1 MRPWRCLPIHL
12 NRQISKIFPRSDI
25 ASLSHNRVLVRSE
38 WRPGQ
43 RFRGD
48 TYMTQHTQSAPQPE
62 VDRTFRR
69 TSSVDPHAGFGAVA
83 RITRMA
89 FGYPVYAGL
98 ALAATVAAV
107 LMQLSIPVILGRA
120 VDQTQAVA
128 AATAEPETLY
138 PIALLLF
145 GASVARGFF
154 TLIQNYTA
162 EIVGH
167 SLARDIRNSVYGK
180 IQSLPFSFHDRTHSG
195 DLITVGML
203 DLEGVRMYFS
213 TALVRTVLLGLLI
226 GLGATLLLSTNLT
239 LGLLALSFVP
249 FAGWRSTAMRLTL
262 RRTWLFLQERLG
274 VLSQV
279 MEENL
284 AGIRVVRAF
293 SASDHEMKKFEVAS
307 KSALELS
314 HERIEIRVKNT
325 AAMTLS
331 FFVAMGL
338 VLLFGGL
345 KVASGE
351 ITLGTLATF
360 LTFMTI
366 LQMPVR
372 QLGMMVNGYA
382 RASTCGARLFALIDR
397 ETEIDNA
404 LDARDIQITEGT
416 LKLEN
421 VSFAYASNSDR
432 QAVSGISFEALR
444 GETVGIVGPPGSGKT
459 TLMHLIPRFYDPVEG
474 SISIDGQ
481 DIRNATLSSVRQA
494 VAVVQQDSFLFTTS
508 IENNIAYADPFSD
521 TRQIRGV
528 AESAQLHD
536 YILGLP
542 GKYGTIVGERGVSLS
557 GGQRQRLSIAR
568 TLMMKPAVLIFDDST
583 AAIDA
588 GTESRIRNAL
598 RKYAKDRVTLIVAH
612 RLASLMHADRIL
624 FLEQGRIVE
633 QGSHDELLKLGG
645 RYCDLHALQ
654 MRPDADTLT
663 EKADLS

>member
-1 MRPWRCLPIHL
+1 MTKVNQSTSETNS
-12 NRQISKIFPRSDI
+12 NR
-25 ASLSHNRVLVRSE
+25 
-38 WRPGQ
+38 
-43 RFRGD
+43 
-48 TYMTQHTQSAPQPE
+48 M
-62 VDRTFRR
+62 FRR
-69 TSSVDPHAGFGAVA
+69 TATVDPHTGLGAIS

-89 FGYPVYAGL
+89 FRYPVRAWL
-98 ALAATVAAV
+98 AITTTVVAV
-107 LMQLSIPVILGRA
+107 LMQLSIPVFLGQA

-128 AATAEPETLY
+128 EARAEPETLY
-138 PIALLLF
+138 PIALLLLF
-145 GASVARGFF
+145 ASIARGIF
-154 TLIQNYTA
+154 TLIHNYTA
-162 EIVGH
+162 ESVGH
-167 SLARDIRNSVYGK
+167 LMARDIRNAVYGK

-203 DLEGVRMYFS
+203 DLEGVRMFFS
-213 TALVRTVLLGLLI
+213 TALVRTVLLSLLI

-249 FAGWRSTAMRLTL
+249 FAGWRSAVMRLAL
-262 RRTWLFLQERLG
+262 RKTWLILQERLG
-274 VLSQV
+274 ILSQV

-284 AGIRVVRAF
+284 GGIRVVRAF
-293 SASDHEMKKFEVAS
+293 ASSEHEMKKFEIAS

-314 HERIEIRVKNT
+314 HKRIETRVQNT
-325 AAMTLS
+325 SIMTLA
-331 FFVAMGL
+331 FFVSMGL
-338 VLLFGGL
+338 VLYFGGRQ
-345 KVASGE
+345 VSSGE

-382 RASTCGARLFALIDR
+382 RASTCGARLFALIDH
-397 ETEIDNA
+397 ESEIDNMPGA
-404 LDARDIQITEGT
+404 KDLKIFNGT

-421 VSFAYASNSDR
+421 VSFAYTGNTNR
-432 QAVSGISFEALR
+432 NAVSGISFEAKK
-444 GETVGIVGPPGSGKT
+444 GETIGIIGSPGSGKT
-459 TLMHLIPRFYDPVEG
+459 TLMHLIPRFYDPTNG

-508 IENNIAYADPFSD
+508 IENNIAYANPYTETSH
-521 TRQIRGV
+521 IRGV

-542 GKYGTIVGERGVSLS
+542 DKYDTIVGERGVSLS

-568 TLMMKPAVLIFDDST
+568 TLMMKPTVLIFDDST

-588 GTESRIRNAL
+588 GTENRFRTAIKEYS
-598 RKYAKDRVTLIVAH
+598 KDCVTLIVAH

-624 FLEQGRIVE
+624 CLEDGRIIEQGTHE
-633 QGSHDELLKLGG
+633 DLLRLGG
-645 RYCDLHALQ
+645 RYRDLYELQ
-654 MRPDADTLT
+654 MHPNVEIFA
-663 EKADLS
+663 EKIDIK

>member
-1 MRPWRCLPIHL
+1 
-12 NRQISKIFPRSDI
+12 
-25 ASLSHNRVLVRSE
+25 
-38 WRPGQ
+38 
-43 RFRGD
+43 
-48 TYMTQHTQSAPQPE
+48 MTQNIHAGREASS
-62 VDRTFRR
+62 DRVFRR
-69 TSSVDPHAGFGAVA
+69 TATVDRQAGLGAIA

-89 FGYPVYAGL
+89 FRYPIRAWL
-98 ALAATVAAV
+98 ALIATVAAV
-107 LMQLSIPVILGRA
+107 LMQLSVPVILGRA

-128 AATAEPETLY
+128 ASMAEPETLY

-145 GASVARGFF
+145 IASIARGIF
-154 TLIQNYTA
+154 TLVQNYTA
-162 EIVGH
+162 ESVGH
-167 SLARDIRNSVYGK
+167 ALARDIRNAVYGK

-203 DLEGVRMYFS
+203 DLEGVRMFFS

-226 GLGATLLLSTNLT
+226 GLGATLLLSTNLA

-249 FAGWRSTAMRLTL
+249 FAGWRSTVMRLAL
-262 RRTWLFLQERLG
+262 RRTWLILQERLG

-293 SASDHEMKKFEVAS
+293 ASSEYEMKKFEVAS

-314 HERIEIRVKNT
+314 HERIETRVKNT
-325 AAMTLS
+325 SAMTLA
-331 FFVAMGL
+331 FFISMGL
-338 VLLFGGL
+338 VLYVGGRQ
-345 KVASGE
+345 VASGD

-382 RASTCGARLFALIDR
+382 RASTCGARLFALIDH
-397 ETEIDNA
+397 EAEIENA
-404 LDARDIQITEGT
+404 PDAQDLKITDGT

-421 VSFAYASNSDR
+421 VSFAYEGNTDR
-432 QAVSGISFEALR
+432 RAVSGISFEAHK
-444 GETVGIVGPPGSGKT
+444 GETIGIVGPPGSGKT
-459 TLMHLIPRFYDPVEG
+459 TLMHLIPRFYDPTQG

-481 DIRNATLSSVRQA
+481 DIRDATLSSVRQA

-508 IENNIAYADPFSD
+508 IENNIAYADPFTE
-521 TRQIRGV
+521 TREIRGV

-568 TLMMKPAVLIFDDST
+568 TLMMKPTVLIFDDST

-588 GTESRIRNAL
+588 GTENRIRTAL
-598 RKYAKDRVTLIVAH
+598 KDYAKDCVTLIVAH

-624 FLEQGRIVE
+624 FLEEGRIIE
-633 QGSHDELLKLGG
+633 QGSHEELLKLGG
-645 RYCDLHALQ
+645 RYSDLHELQ
-654 MRPDADTLT
+654 MRPNAEILANKVDTQ
-663 EKADLS
+663 

>member
-1 MRPWRCLPIHL
+1 M
-12 NRQISKIFPRSDI
+12 S
-25 ASLSHNRVLVRSE
+25 
-38 WRPGQ
+38 
-43 RFRGD
+43 FR
-48 TYMTQHTQSAPQPE
+48 
-62 VDRTFRR
+62 
-69 TSSVDPHAGFGAVA
+69 
-83 RITRMA
+83 
-89 FGYPVYAGL
+89 YPVRVGL

-107 LMQLSIPVILGRA
+107 LMQLSIPVLLGRA

-128 AATAEPETLY
+128 AAGAEPETLY
-138 PIALLLF
+138 QIAVLLF
-145 GASVARGFF
+145 LASVGLGFF

-162 EIVGH
+162 ESVGH
-167 SLARDIRNSVYGK
+167 SMARDIRNAVYGK

-203 DLEGVRMYFS
+203 DLEGVRMFFS

-226 GLGATLLLSTNLT
+226 GLGATLLLSTNLS

-249 FAGWRSTAMRLTL
+249 FAGWRSTVMRLAL
-262 RRTWLFLQERLG
+262 RRTWLTLQERLG

-293 SASDHEMKKFEVAS
+293 ASSEYEMAKFEVAS

-314 HERIEIRVKNT
+314 HQRIETRVKNT
-325 AAMTLS
+325 SAMTLA
-331 FFVAMGL
+331 FFAAMGL
-338 VLLFGGL
+338 VLYFGGRQ
-345 KVASGE
+345 VASGE

-382 RASTCGARLFALIDR
+382 RASTCGARLFALIDH

-404 LDARDIQITEGT
+404 PDAQDLKITDGT

-421 VSFAYASNSDR
+421 VSFAYAGNADR
-432 QAVSGISFEALR
+432 KAVSGISFEAHR

-459 TLMHLIPRFYDPVEG
+459 TLMHLIPRFYDPTQG

-481 DIRNATLSSVRQA
+481 DIRDATLASVRQA
-494 VAVVQQDSFLFTTS
+494 VAVVQQDNFLFTTS
-508 IENNIAYADPFSD
+508 IENNIAYADPFTE

-588 GTESRIRNAL
+588 GTENRIRRAL
-598 RKYAKDRVTLIVAH
+598 KEYAKDRVTLIVAH

-624 FLEQGRIVE
+624 FLERGRIVE
-633 QGSHDELLKLGG
+633 QGSHEELLKLGG
-645 RYCDLHALQ
+645 RYSDLHALQ
-654 MRPDADTLT
+654 MRPNAEMLA
-663 EKADLS
+663 EKVDVP

>member
-1 MRPWRCLPIHL
+1 MTANAQSGREAG
-12 NRQISKIFPRSDI
+12 SDRI
-25 ASLSHNRVLVRSE
+25 
-38 WRPGQ
+38 
-43 RFRGD
+43 
-48 TYMTQHTQSAPQPE
+48 
-62 VDRTFRR
+62 FRR
-69 TSSVDPHAGFGAVA
+69 TATTDAHAGLGAIA

-89 FGYPVYAGL
+89 FGYPVRAGL

-138 PIALLLF
+138 PIALFLLI
-145 GASVARGFF
+145 ASIARGMF
-154 TLIQNYTA
+154 TLVQNYTA
-162 EIVGH
+162 EAVGH
-167 SLARDIRNSVYGK
+167 LLARDLRNSVYEK

-203 DLEGVRMYFS
+203 DLEGVRMFFS

-249 FAGWRSTAMRLTL
+249 FAGWRSTVMRLVL
-262 RRTWLFLQERLG
+262 RRTWLILQERLG

-293 SASDHEMKKFEVAS
+293 AASEHEMAKFEVAS
-307 KSALELS
+307 QAALELS

-325 AAMTLS
+325 SAMTLA
-331 FFVAMGL
+331 FFASMGL
-338 VLLFGGL
+338 VLYFGGRQ
-345 KVASGE
+345 VASGE

-382 RASTCGARLFALIDR
+382 RASTCGARLFALIDH

-404 LDARDIQITEGT
+404 PDAPDLKITNGT

-421 VSFAYASNSDR
+421 VDFAYAGNSDR
-432 QAVSGISFEALR
+432 QAVSGISFEAHR

-459 TLMHLIPRFYDPVEG
+459 TLMHLIPRFYDPTHG

-481 DIRNATLSSVRQA
+481 DIRGATLSSVRHA

-508 IENNIAYADPFSD
+508 IENNIAYADPFTE

-588 GTESRIRNAL
+588 GTENRIRTAL
-598 RKYAKDRVTLIVAH
+598 KEYAKDRVTLIVAH

-624 FLEQGRIVE
+624 FLEEGRIIE
-633 QGSHDELLKLGG
+633 HGSHEELLKLGG
-645 RYCDLHALQ
+645 RYCDLHELQ
-654 MRPDADTLT
+654 MRPNAEMLA
-663 EKADLS
+663 EKADGR

>member
-1 MRPWRCLPIHL
+1 MTSNAQSGR
-12 NRQISKIFPRSDI
+12 DDG
-25 ASLSHNRVLVRSE
+25 SE
-38 WRPGQ
+38 RI
-43 RFRGD
+43 
-48 TYMTQHTQSAPQPE
+48 
-62 VDRTFRR
+62 FRR
-69 TSSVDPHAGFGAVA
+69 TASVDPHAGLGAIA

-89 FGYPVYAGL
+89 FRYPVRAWL
-98 ALAATVAAV
+98 ALVATVAAV
-107 LMQLSIPVILGRA
+107 VMQLSIPVILGRA

-128 AATAEPETLY
+128 AEKAEPESLY
-138 PIALLLF
+138 RIALLLF
-145 GASVARGFF
+145 LASVARGLF
-154 TLIQNYTA
+154 TLVQNYTA
-162 EIVGH
+162 ESVGH

-203 DLEGVRMYFS
+203 DLEGVRMFFS

-226 GLGATLLLSTNLT
+226 GLGAALLLSTNLM

-249 FAGWRSTAMRLTL
+249 FAGWRSTVMRLAL
-262 RRTWLFLQERLG
+262 RRTWLILQERLG

-293 SASDHEMKKFEVAS
+293 ASSAHEMGKFDIAS

-314 HERIEIRVKNT
+314 HDRIEIRVKNT
-325 AAMTLS
+325 SAMTLA
-331 FFVAMGL
+331 FFAAMGL
-338 VLLFGGL
+338 VLYFGGRQ
-345 KVASGE
+345 VASGE

-382 RASTCGARLFALIDR
+382 RASTCGARLFALIDH
-397 ETEIDNA
+397 EAEIE
-404 LDARDIQITEGT
+404 DAPHAQDLQITDGI
-416 LKLEN
+416 LKLDN
-421 VSFAYASNSDR
+421 VSFAYAADTGQR
-432 QAVSGISFEALR
+432 AVSGISFEAR
-444 GETVGIVGPPGSGKT
+444 KGETVGIVGPPGSGKT
-459 TLMHLIPRFYDPVEG
+459 TLMHLIPRFYDPTQG
-474 SISIDGQ
+474 TISIDGQ
-481 DIRNATLSSVRQA
+481 DIRDATLSSVRQA

-508 IENNIAYADPFSD
+508 IENNIAYADPF
-521 TRQIRGV
+521 TETQQIRGV

-536 YILGLP
+536 YVLGLP

-568 TLMMKPAVLIFDDST
+568 TLMMEPAVLIFDDST

-588 GTESRIRNAL
+588 GTESRIRTAL
-598 RKYAKDRVTLIVAH
+598 KKYAKDRVTLIVAH

-624 FLEQGRIVE
+624 FLEHGEIVE
-633 QGSHDELLKLGG
+633 QGTHEELLKLGG
-645 RYCDLHALQ
+645 RYCDLHELQ
-654 MRPDADTLT
+654 MRPSAEMLV
-663 EKADLS
+663 EKEDEQ

>member
-1 MRPWRCLPIHL
+1 MTKNAH
-12 NRQISKIFPRSDI
+12 SGHVADSDRI
-25 ASLSHNRVLVRSE
+25 
-38 WRPGQ
+38 
-43 RFRGD
+43 
-48 TYMTQHTQSAPQPE
+48 
-62 VDRTFRR
+62 FRR
-69 TSSVDPHAGFGAVA
+69 TSTVDPHAGLGAIA
-83 RITRMA
+83 RITRMS
-89 FGYPVYAGL
+89 FRYPVRAGL
-98 ALAATVAAV
+98 ALTATVAAV
-107 LMQLSIPVILGRA
+107 LMQLSIPVLLGRA

-128 AATAEPETLY
+128 AAKAEPETLY
-138 PIALLLF
+138 RIALLLF
-145 GASVARGFF
+145 VASVARGIF

-162 EIVGH
+162 ESVGH

-203 DLEGVRMYFS
+203 DLEGVRMFFS

-226 GLGATLLLSTNLT
+226 GLGAVLLLSTNLT

-249 FAGWRSTAMRLTL
+249 FAGWRSTVMRLTL
-262 RRTWLFLQERLG
+262 RRTWLVLQERLG

-293 SASDHEMKKFEVAS
+293 ASSAHEMEKFDVAS

-314 HERIEIRVKNT
+314 HQRIETRVWNT
-325 AAMTLS
+325 SAMTLA

-338 VLLFGGL
+338 VLYFGGRQ
-345 KVASGE
+345 VASGE

-382 RASTCGARLFALIDR
+382 RASTCGARLFALIDHESEIE
-397 ETEIDNA
+397 ETP
-404 LDARDIQITEGT
+404 DAPDLKITDGT

-421 VSFAYASNSDR
+421 VSFAYAGNADR
-432 QAVSGISFEALR
+432 QAVSGINFEAHK
-444 GETVGIVGPPGSGKT
+444 GEVVGIVGPPGSGKT
-459 TLMHLIPRFYDPVEG
+459 TLMHLIPRFYDPAQG

-481 DIRNATLSSVRQA
+481 DIRDVTLSSVRQA

-508 IENNIAYADPFSD
+508 IENNIAYADPFAEAN
-521 TRQIRGV
+521 QIRSV

-536 YILGLP
+536 YVLGLP

-568 TLMMKPAVLIFDDST
+568 TLMMEPAVLIFDDTT

-588 GTESRIRNAL
+588 GTESRIRTAL
-598 RKYAKDRVTLIVAH
+598 KKYAKDRVTLIVAH

-624 FLEQGRIVE
+624 FLEHGRIVE

-645 RYCDLHALQ
+645 RYSDLHELQ
-654 MRPDADTLT
+654 MRPTAEMLA
-663 EKADLS
+663 EKEEGS

>member
-1 MRPWRCLPIHL
+1 MTKNAQFDREA
-12 NRQISKIFPRSDI
+12 SSDRI
-25 ASLSHNRVLVRSE
+25 
-38 WRPGQ
+38 
-43 RFRGD
+43 
-48 TYMTQHTQSAPQPE
+48 
-62 VDRTFRR
+62 FRR
-69 TSSVDPHAGFGAVA
+69 TATVDPQAGLGAIA

-89 FGYPVYAGL
+89 FRYPVSAGL

-128 AATAEPETLY
+128 AAQAEPETLY

-145 GASVARGFF
+145 TASVARGIF
-154 TLIQNYTA
+154 TLIQNYSA
-162 EIVGH
+162 ESVGH
-167 SLARDIRNSVYGK
+167 SMARDIRNSVYGK

-203 DLEGVRMYFS
+203 DLEGVRMFFS

-226 GLGATLLLSTNLT
+226 GLGAALLLSTNLT

-249 FAGWRSTAMRLTL
+249 FAGWRSTVMRLTL
-262 RRTWLFLQERLG
+262 RRTWLVLQERLG

-293 SASDHEMKKFEVAS
+293 ASSEHEMEKFEVAS

-314 HERIEIRVKNT
+314 HERIETRVRNT
-325 AAMTLS
+325 SVMTLA
-331 FFVAMGL
+331 FFVSMGL
-338 VLLFGGL
+338 VLYFGGRQ
-345 KVASGE
+345 VASGE

-382 RASTCGARLFALIDR
+382 RASTCGARLFALIDH
-397 ETEIDNA
+397 EAEIDNA
-404 LDARDIQITEGT
+404 PGAPDLKITNGT

-421 VSFAYASNSDR
+421 VSFAYAGNADR
-432 QAVSGISFEALR
+432 QAVSGITFEAHR
-444 GETVGIVGPPGSGKT
+444 GETVGIVGPPGSGKS
-459 TLMHLIPRFYDPVEG
+459 TLMHLIPRFYDPTHG

-508 IENNIAYADPFSD
+508 IENNIAYADPF
-521 TRQIRGV
+521 TEMHQIRGV

-536 YILGLP
+536 YMSHP
-542 GKYGTIVGERGVSLS
+542 GR
-557 GGQRQRLSIAR
+557 
-568 TLMMKPAVLIFDDST
+568 
-583 AAIDA
+583 
-588 GTESRIRNAL
+588 
-598 RKYAKDRVTLIVAH
+598 
-612 RLASLMHADRIL
+612 
-624 FLEQGRIVE
+624 
-633 QGSHDELLKLGG
+633 
-645 RYCDLHALQ
+645 
-654 MRPDADTLT
+654 
-663 EKADLS
+663 

>member
-1 MRPWRCLPIHL
+1 MTKKTQPGREAG
-12 NRQISKIFPRSDI
+12 SDRI
-25 ASLSHNRVLVRSE
+25 
-38 WRPGQ
+38 
-43 RFRGD
+43 
-48 TYMTQHTQSAPQPE
+48 
-62 VDRTFRR
+62 FRR
-69 TSSVDPHAGFGAVA
+69 TATVDPHAGFGAIA

-89 FGYPVYAGL
+89 FGYPVAAGL

-107 LMQLSIPVILGRA
+107 LMQLSIPVLLGQA

-128 AATAEPETLY
+128 AAKANPETLY

-145 GASVARGFF
+145 AVSVARGIF
-154 TLIQNYTA
+154 TLVQNFTA
-162 EIVGH
+162 ESVGH

-180 IQSLPFSFHDRTHSG
+180 IQTLPFSFHDRTHSG

-213 TALVRTVLLGLLI
+213 TALVRTVLLSLLI
-226 GLGATLLLSTNLT
+226 GLGATLLLSTNFM

-249 FAGWRSTAMRLTL
+249 FAGWRSTAMRLVL
-262 RRTWLFLQERLG
+262 RRTWLALQERLG

-293 SASDHEMKKFEVAS
+293 AASEHEMEKFEVAS

-314 HERIEIRVKNT
+314 HKRIETRVKNT
-325 AAMTLS
+325 SEMTLA
-331 FFVAMGL
+331 FFVSMGL
-338 VLLFGGL
+338 VLFFGGRQ
-345 KVASGE
+345 VAAGD

-382 RASTCGARLFALIDR
+382 RASTCGARLFALIDH
-397 ETEIDNA
+397 ETEIN
-404 LDARDIQITEGT
+404 DAADAQDLTITDGT

-421 VSFAYASNSDR
+421 VSFGYAGDTDR
-432 QAVSGISFEALR
+432 PAVSGISFEAHR

-459 TLMHLIPRFYDPVEG
+459 TLMHLIPRFYDPTQG
-474 SISIDGQ
+474 TISIDGQ
-481 DIRNATLSSVRQA
+481 DIRNATLSSVRRA

-508 IENNIAYADPFSD
+508 IENNIAYADPF
-521 TRQIRGV
+521 TETHQIRGV

-536 YILGLP
+536 YILSLP

-568 TLMMKPAVLIFDDST
+568 TLMVMPDVLIFDDST

-588 GTESRIRNAL
+588 GTENRIRIAL
-598 RKYAKDRVTLIVAH
+598 KEYAKDRVTLIVAH

-624 FLEQGRIVE
+624 FLEQGKIVE
-633 QGSHDELLKLGG
+633 QGNHEELLELGG
-645 RYCDLHALQ
+645 RYSDLHELQ
-654 MRPDADTLT
+654 MRPSAEILA
-663 EKADLS
+663 EKADVQ

>member
-1 MRPWRCLPIHL
+1 M
-12 NRQISKIFPRSDI
+12 S
-25 ASLSHNRVLVRSE
+25 
-38 WRPGQ
+38 
-43 RFRGD
+43 FR
-48 TYMTQHTQSAPQPE
+48 
-62 VDRTFRR
+62 
-69 TSSVDPHAGFGAVA
+69 
-83 RITRMA
+83 
-89 FGYPVYAGL
+89 YPVRAGL

-107 LMQLSIPVILGRA
+107 LMQLSIPVLLGRA

-128 AATAEPETLY
+128 AAGAEPETLY
-138 PIALLLF
+138 QIAVLLF
-145 GASVARGFF
+145 LASVGRGFF

-162 EIVGH
+162 ESVGH
-167 SLARDIRNSVYGK
+167 SMARDIRNAVYGK

-203 DLEGVRMYFS
+203 DLEGVRMFFS

-226 GLGATLLLSTNLT
+226 GLGATLLLSTNLS

-249 FAGWRSTAMRLTL
+249 FAGWRSTVMRLAL
-262 RRTWLFLQERLG
+262 RRTWLTLQERLG

-293 SASDHEMKKFEVAS
+293 ASSEYEMAKFEVAS

-314 HERIEIRVKNT
+314 HQRIETRVKNT
-325 AAMTLS
+325 SAMTLA
-331 FFVAMGL
+331 FFAAMGL
-338 VLLFGGL
+338 VLYFGGRQ
-345 KVASGE
+345 VASGE

-382 RASTCGARLFALIDR
+382 RASTCGARLFALIDH

-404 LDARDIQITEGT
+404 PDAQNLKITDGT

-421 VSFAYASNSDR
+421 VSFAYAGNADR
-432 QAVSGISFEALR
+432 KAVSGISFEAHR

-459 TLMHLIPRFYDPVEG
+459 TLMHLIPRFYDPTQG

-481 DIRNATLSSVRQA
+481 DIRDATLASVRQA
-494 VAVVQQDSFLFTTS
+494 VAVVQQDNFLFTTS
-508 IENNIAYADPFSD
+508 IENNIAYADPFTE

-588 GTESRIRNAL
+588 GTENRIRRAL
-598 RKYAKDRVTLIVAH
+598 KEYAKDRVTLIVAH

-624 FLEQGRIVE
+624 FLERGRIVE
-633 QGSHDELLKLGG
+633 QGSHEELLKLGG
-645 RYCDLHALQ
+645 RYSDLHALQ
-654 MRPDADTLT
+654 MRPNAEMLA
-663 EKADLS
+663 EKVDVP

>member
-1 MRPWRCLPIHL
+1 MTKNSQSGRDA
-12 NRQISKIFPRSDI
+12 SSDRI
-25 ASLSHNRVLVRSE
+25 
-38 WRPGQ
+38 
-43 RFRGD
+43 
-48 TYMTQHTQSAPQPE
+48 
-62 VDRTFRR
+62 FRR
-69 TSSVDPHAGFGAVA
+69 TATVDPHAGLGAIA
-83 RITRMA
+83 RITRMS
-89 FGYPVYAGL
+89 FRYPVRAGL

-107 LMQLSIPVILGRA
+107 LMQLWIPVLLGRA

-128 AATAEPETLY
+128 AAGAEPETLY
-138 PIALLLF
+138 QIAVLLF
-145 GASVARGFF
+145 LASVGRGFF
-154 TLIQNYTA
+154 TLVQNYAA
-162 EIVGH
+162 ESVGH
-167 SLARDIRNSVYGK
+167 SMARDIRNAVYGK

-203 DLEGVRMYFS
+203 DLEGVRMFFS

-226 GLGATLLLSTNLT
+226 GLGATLLLSTNLS

-249 FAGWRSTAMRLTL
+249 FAGWRSTVMRLAL
-262 RRTWLFLQERLG
+262 RRTWLTLQERLG

-293 SASDHEMKKFEVAS
+293 ASSEYEMAKFEVAS

-314 HERIEIRVKNT
+314 HQRIETRVKNT
-325 AAMTLS
+325 SAMTLA
-331 FFVAMGL
+331 FFAAMGL
-338 VLLFGGL
+338 VLYFGGRQ
-345 KVASGE
+345 VASGE

-382 RASTCGARLFALIDR
+382 RASTCGARLFALIDH

-404 LDARDIQITEGT
+404 PDAQNLKITDGT

-421 VSFAYASNSDR
+421 VSFAYAGNADR
-432 QAVSGISFEALR
+432 KAVSGISFEAHR

-459 TLMHLIPRFYDPVEG
+459 TLMHLIPRFYDPTQG

-481 DIRNATLSSVRQA
+481 DIRDATLASVRQA
-494 VAVVQQDSFLFTTS
+494 VAVVQQDNFLFTTS
-508 IENNIAYADPFSD
+508 IENNIAYADPFTE

-588 GTESRIRNAL
+588 GTENRIRRAL
-598 RKYAKDRVTLIVAH
+598 KEYAKDRVTLIVAH

-624 FLEQGRIVE
+624 FLERGRIVE
-633 QGSHDELLKLGG
+633 QGSHEELLKLGG
-645 RYCDLHALQ
+645 RYSDLHALQ
-654 MRPDADTLT
+654 MRPNAEMLA
-663 EKADLS
+663 EKVDVP

>member
-1 MRPWRCLPIHL
+1 MT
-12 NRQISKIFPRSDI
+12 KIAQAGCETSDRI
-25 ASLSHNRVLVRSE
+25 
-38 WRPGQ
+38 
-43 RFRGD
+43 
-48 TYMTQHTQSAPQPE
+48 
-62 VDRTFRR
+62 FRR
-69 TSSVDPHAGFGAVA
+69 TATVDPHAGLGAIG

-89 FGYPVYAGL
+89 FGYPVAAWT
-98 ALAATVAAV
+98 ALVATVAAV

-128 AATAEPETLY
+128 SAQAAPETLY
-138 PIALLLF
+138 PLAVLLF
-145 GASVARGFF
+145 GVSVARGIF

-162 EIVGH
+162 ESVGH
-167 SLARDIRNSVYGK
+167 ALARDIRNSVYGK

-226 GLGATLLLSTNLT
+226 GLGATLLLSTNLP

-249 FAGWRSTAMRLTL
+249 FAGWRSTVMRLIL
-262 RRTWLFLQERLG
+262 RRTWLVLQERLG

-293 SASDHEMKKFEVAS
+293 AASEHEMKKFEVAS

-314 HERIEIRVKNT
+314 HQRIETRVKNT
-325 AAMTLS
+325 SAMTLA
-331 FFVAMGL
+331 FFVSMGL
-338 VLLFGGL
+338 VLYFGGRQ
-345 KVASGE
+345 VASGE

-366 LQMPVR
+366 MQMPVR

-382 RASTCGARLFALIDR
+382 RASTCGARLFALIDH
-397 ETEIDNA
+397 EAEIGNA
-404 LDARDIQITEGT
+404 PGAPDLKITNGT

-421 VSFAYASNSDR
+421 VSFAYSEDTDR
-432 QAVSGISFEALR
+432 PAVSGISFEAHR

-459 TLMHLIPRFYDPVEG
+459 TLMHLIPRFYDPTHG

-481 DIRNATLSSVRQA
+481 DIRTATLSSVRKA
-494 VAVVQQDSFLFTTS
+494 VAVVQQDSFLFSTS
-508 IENNIAYADPFSD
+508 MENNIAYADPF
-521 TRQIRGV
+521 TETHQIRGV

-588 GTESRIRNAL
+588 GTETRIRMAL
-598 RKYAKDRVTLIVAH
+598 REYAKDRVTLIVAH

-624 FLEQGRIVE
+624 FLEHGRIVE

-645 RYCDLHALQ
+645 RYSELHDLQ
-654 MRPDADTLT
+654 MRPSADML
-663 EKADLS
+663 ADKVETK

>member
-1 MRPWRCLPIHL
+1 MTK
-12 NRQISKIFPRSDI
+12 NAQSGRQ
-25 ASLSHNRVLVRSE
+25 AS
-38 WRPGQ
+38 P
-43 RFRGD
+43 
-48 TYMTQHTQSAPQPE
+48 
-62 VDRTFRR
+62 DRIFRR
-69 TSSVDPHAGFGAVA
+69 TATVDPQAGLGAIA

-89 FGYPVYAGL
+89 FRYPVRAWL
-98 ALAATVAAV
+98 ALIATVAAV

-128 AATAEPETLY
+128 AEMAEPETLY

-145 GASVARGFF
+145 VASIARGIF
-154 TLIQNYTA
+154 TLVQNYTA
-162 EIVGH
+162 ESVGH
-167 SLARDIRNSVYGK
+167 ALARDIRNAVYGK

-203 DLEGVRMYFS
+203 DLEGVRMFFS

-249 FAGWRSTAMRLTL
+249 FAGWRSTVMRLAL
-262 RRTWLFLQERLG
+262 RRTWLILQERLG

-293 SASDHEMKKFEVAS
+293 ASSEYEMEKFEVAS

-314 HERIEIRVKNT
+314 HERIETRVKNT
-325 AAMTLS
+325 SAMTLA
-331 FFVAMGL
+331 FFVSMGL
-338 VLLFGGL
+338 VLYFGGRQ
-345 KVASGE
+345 VASGE

-382 RASTCGARLFALIDR
+382 RASTCGARLFALIDH
-397 ETEIDNA
+397 EAEIENA
-404 LDARDIQITEGT
+404 PGAQDLKITNGT

-421 VSFAYASNSDR
+421 VSFAYDGNTNR
-432 QAVSGISFEALR
+432 RAVSGISFEAHK

-459 TLMHLIPRFYDPVEG
+459 TLMHLIPRFYDPTHG

-481 DIRNATLSSVRQA
+481 DIRDATLSSVRKA

-508 IENNIAYADPFSD
+508 IENNIAYADPFTE
-521 TRQIRGV
+521 TREIRGV

-568 TLMMKPAVLIFDDST
+568 TLMMKPTVLIFDDST

-588 GTESRIRNAL
+588 GTENRIRTAL
-598 RKYAKDRVTLIVAH
+598 KEYAKDCVTLIVAH

-624 FLEQGRIVE
+624 FLEEGRIIE
-633 QGSHDELLKLGG
+633 EGSHEELLELGG
-645 RYCDLHALQ
+645 RYSDLHELQ
-654 MRPDADTLT
+654 MRPNAEILAEKVDTQ
-663 EKADLS
+663 

>member
-1 MRPWRCLPIHL
+1 
-12 NRQISKIFPRSDI
+12 
-25 ASLSHNRVLVRSE
+25 
-38 WRPGQ
+38 
-43 RFRGD
+43 
-48 TYMTQHTQSAPQPE
+48 MTQNIHAGREASS
-62 VDRTFRR
+62 DRVFRR
-69 TSSVDPHAGFGAVA
+69 TATVDRQAGLGAIA

-89 FGYPVYAGL
+89 FRYPIRAWL
-98 ALAATVAAV
+98 ALIATVAAV

-128 AATAEPETLY
+128 ASMAEPETLY

-145 GASVARGFF
+145 IASIARGIF
-154 TLIQNYTA
+154 TLVQNYTA
-162 EIVGH
+162 ESVGH
-167 SLARDIRNSVYGK
+167 ALAQDIRNAVYGK

-203 DLEGVRMYFS
+203 DLEGVRMFFS

-226 GLGATLLLSTNLT
+226 GLGATLLLSTNLA

-249 FAGWRSTAMRLTL
+249 FAGWRSTVMRLAL
-262 RRTWLFLQERLG
+262 RRTWLILQERLG

-293 SASDHEMKKFEVAS
+293 ASSKYEMKKFEVAS

-314 HERIEIRVKNT
+314 HERIETRVKNT
-325 AAMTLS
+325 SAMTLA
-331 FFVAMGL
+331 FFISMGL
-338 VLLFGGL
+338 VLYVGGRQ
-345 KVASGE
+345 VASGE

-382 RASTCGARLFALIDR
+382 RASTCGARLFALIDH
-397 ETEIDNA
+397 EAEIENA
-404 LDARDIQITEGT
+404 PDAQDLKITNGT

-421 VSFAYASNSDR
+421 VSFAYEGNTDR
-432 QAVSGISFEALR
+432 RAVSGISFEAHK
-444 GETVGIVGPPGSGKT
+444 GETIGIVGPPGSGKT
-459 TLMHLIPRFYDPVEG
+459 TLMHLIPRFYDPTQG

-481 DIRNATLSSVRQA
+481 DIRDATLSSVRQA

-508 IENNIAYADPFSD
+508 IENNIAYADPFTE
-521 TRQIRGV
+521 TREIRGV

-568 TLMMKPAVLIFDDST
+568 TLMMKPTVLIFDDST

-588 GTESRIRNAL
+588 GTENRIRTAL
-598 RKYAKDRVTLIVAH
+598 KDYAKDCVTLIVAH

-624 FLEQGRIVE
+624 FLEEGRIIE
-633 QGSHDELLKLGG
+633 LGSHEELLKLGG
-645 RYCDLHALQ
+645 RYSDLHELQ
-654 MRPDADTLT
+654 MRPNAEILADKVDTQ
-663 EKADLS
+663 

>member
-1 MRPWRCLPIHL
+1 MTK
-12 NRQISKIFPRSDI
+12 NSQSDRE
-25 ASLSHNRVLVRSE
+25 ASS
-38 WRPGQ
+38 
-43 RFRGD
+43 
-48 TYMTQHTQSAPQPE
+48 
-62 VDRTFRR
+62 DRIFRR
-69 TSSVDPHAGFGAVA
+69 TATVDSYAGLGAIA

-89 FGYPVYAGL
+89 FRYPVRAGL
-98 ALAATVAAV
+98 ALAVTVVAV
-107 LMQLSIPVILGRA
+107 LMQLSIPFILGRA
-120 VDQTQAVA
+120 VDQTQAVVA
-128 AATAEPETLY
+128 AKAEPETLY
-138 PIALLLF
+138 PIAFLLF
-145 GASVARGFF
+145 CASIARGIF
-154 TLIQNYTA
+154 TLVQNYAA
-162 EIVGH
+162 ESVGH
-167 SLARDIRNSVYGK
+167 SMARDIRNAVYGK

-203 DLEGVRMYFS
+203 DLEGVRMFFS

-226 GLGATLLLSTNLT
+226 GLGATLLLSTNLA

-249 FAGWRSTAMRLTL
+249 FAGWRSTVMRLAL
-262 RRTWLFLQERLG
+262 RRTWLILQERLG
-274 VLSQV
+274 ILSQV

-293 SASDHEMKKFEVAS
+293 ASSEYEMEKFEVAS

-325 AAMTLS
+325 SEMTLA
-331 FFVAMGL
+331 FFVSMGL
-338 VLLFGGL
+338 VLYFGGRQ
-345 KVASGE
+345 VASGE

-382 RASTCGARLFALIDR
+382 RASTCGARLFALIDHK
-397 ETEIDNA
+397 TEIDNA
-404 LDARDIQITEGT
+404 LDAPDLKITNGT
-416 LKLEN
+416 LKLKN
-421 VSFAYASNSDR
+421 VSFTYAGDKDR
-432 QAVSGISFEALR
+432 QAVSDISFEAHK

-459 TLMHLIPRFYDPVEG
+459 TLMHLIPRFYDPTHG

-481 DIRNATLSSVRQA
+481 DIREATLSSVRLA

-508 IENNIAYADPFSD
+508 IENNIAYADPF
-521 TRQIRGV
+521 TEKRQIRGV

-588 GTESRIRNAL
+588 GTENRIRMAL
-598 RKYAKDRVTLIVAH
+598 KEYAKDRVTLIVAH

-624 FLEQGRIVE
+624 FLEQGRITE
-633 QGSHDELLKLGG
+633 QGCHEELLKLGG
-645 RYCDLHALQ
+645 RYYDLHELQ
-654 MRPDADTLT
+654 MRPNT
-663 EKADLS
+663 EILAEKVDLR

>member
-1 MRPWRCLPIHL
+1 MTKNIHAG
-12 NRQISKIFPRSDI
+12 REASSD
-25 ASLSHNRVLVRSE
+25 RV
-38 WRPGQ
+38 
-43 RFRGD
+43 
-48 TYMTQHTQSAPQPE
+48 
-62 VDRTFRR
+62 FRR
-69 TSSVDPHAGFGAVA
+69 TATVDRQAGLGAIA

-89 FGYPVYAGL
+89 FRYPIRAWL
-98 ALAATVAAV
+98 ALIATVAAV

-128 AATAEPETLY
+128 ASMAEPETLY

-145 GASVARGFF
+145 IASIARGIF
-154 TLIQNYTA
+154 TLVQNYTA
-162 EIVGH
+162 ESVGH
-167 SLARDIRNSVYGK
+167 ALARDIRNAVYGK

-203 DLEGVRMYFS
+203 DLEGVRMFFS

-249 FAGWRSTAMRLTL
+249 FAGWRSTVMRLAL
-262 RRTWLFLQERLG
+262 RRTWLILQERLG

-293 SASDHEMKKFEVAS
+293 ASSEYEMKKFEVAS

-314 HERIEIRVKNT
+314 HERIETRVKNT
-325 AAMTLS
+325 SAMTLA
-331 FFVAMGL
+331 FFVSMGL
-338 VLLFGGL
+338 VLYFGGRQ
-345 KVASGE
+345 VASGE

-382 RASTCGARLFALIDR
+382 RASTCGARLFALIDH
-397 ETEIDNA
+397 EAEIENA
-404 LDARDIQITEGT
+404 PDAQDLKITRGT

-421 VSFAYASNSDR
+421 VSFAYEGNTDR
-432 QAVSGISFEALR
+432 RAVSGISFEAHK

-459 TLMHLIPRFYDPVEG
+459 TLMHLIPRFYDPTQG

-481 DIRNATLSSVRQA
+481 DIREATLSSVRQA

-508 IENNIAYADPFSD
+508 IENNIAYADPFTE
-521 TRQIRGV
+521 TREIRGV

-568 TLMMKPAVLIFDDST
+568 TLMMKPTVLIFDDST

-588 GTESRIRNAL
+588 GTENRIRTAL
-598 RKYAKDRVTLIVAH
+598 KDYAKDCVTLIVAH

-624 FLEQGRIVE
+624 FLEEGRIIE
-633 QGSHDELLKLGG
+633 QGSHEELLKLGG
-645 RYCDLHALQ
+645 RYSDLHELQ
-654 MRPDADTLT
+654 MRPNAEILADKVDTR
-663 EKADLS
+663 